1 MGVKDRLEILEHA
14 LFHIIEAGIEV
25 AGVVA

>member
-14 LFHIIEAGIEV
+14 LLDVVEPRVED